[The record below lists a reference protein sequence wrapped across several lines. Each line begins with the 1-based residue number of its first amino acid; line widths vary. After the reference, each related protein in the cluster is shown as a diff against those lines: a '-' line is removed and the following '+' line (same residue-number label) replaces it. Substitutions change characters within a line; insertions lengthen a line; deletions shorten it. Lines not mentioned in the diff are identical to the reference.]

1 MAAFS
6 SDELKYMKA
15 IADYRAKKIS
25 YSEFLDKTI
34 KLRDI
39 RRHIKDS
46 HYFFFF
52 LYFFFLAFTNFF
64 LPLTSC
70 DFILALDMV
79 IRLYN
84 LID

>member
-39 RRHIKDS
+39 RRHLS
-46 HYFFFF
+46 
-52 LYFFFLAFTNFF
+52 
-64 LPLTSC
+64 
-70 DFILALDMV
+70 
-79 IRLYN
+79 
-84 LID
+84 LIHI